1 MFLAMDNLELSLKKI
16 KNNKSKHFISLLFLR
31 LP

>member
-1 MFLAMDNLELSLKKI
+1 MFLAMDNLELSL

>member
-1 MFLAMDNLELSLKKI
+1 MFLAMDNLELSLKI